1 MRKFIF
7 DNKAGI
13 SLADVMTTAMPMN
26 QAVFFMVLFSTQT
39 ICSDNVLIIY

>member
-26 QAVFFMVLFSTQT
+26 QAVFFMVFILNSNNLF
-39 ICSDNVLIIY
+39 DNV